1 MPNQRHPIKQPA
13 VPPLMLE
20 WPEFYKKFRTIVADP
35 PWDINQKGKRG
46 AAAHYDLMNL
56 DSIKKMP
63 VEDLAQDNAHLW
75 LWVPNGLAQEGL
87 DVMKAWGFT
96 YRNLLVWIKTNIGL
110 GLGNYLRNGCE
121 IALFGTRGRAPV
133 KFKGQSNLLFAPRQ
147 DHSHKPEEF
156 FAIVERLYDGPYLE
170 LFARRYPSSNKDWSV
185 WGNEIESDIFI
196 PGYPV
201 PKYSAN
207 AILLKEGA

>member
-1 MPNQRHPIKQPA
+1 
-13 VPPLMLE
+13 LE
-20 WPEFYKKFRTIVADP
+20 ISPKIMHIY
-35 PWDINQKGKRG
+35 GSG
-46 AAAHYDLMNL
+46 
-56 DSIKKMP
+56 
-63 VEDLAQDNAHLW
+63 
-75 LWVPNGLAQEGL
+75 VPNGLAQEGL

>member
-63 VEDLAQDNAHLW
+63 VGDLAQDNAHLW

-133 KFKGQSNLLFAPRQ
+133 KFKG
-147 DHSHKPEEF
+147 
-156 FAIVERLYDGPYLE
+156 
-170 LFARRYPSSNKDWSV
+170 
-185 WGNEIESDIFI
+185 
-196 PGYPV
+196 
-201 PKYSAN
+201 
-207 AILLKEGA
+207 